1 MSPGEGQHRAD
12 WTGARSRRRGRGKQ
26 PVPASGPTVH
36 RRQLGAEL
44 RRLREAAGLR
54 VEDAAAALQCSP
66 SRVSRIELGNGRGV
80 AKAADVRT
88 LCELYGVKDN
98 GQVEMLLAMLSVVS
112 QQRGWWENFGRVLP
126 SGLEVYVGLESDARA
141 ERCWEPLLVH
151 GLLQTPEYARRVFQ
165 MSGRHPLT
173 DIEDLI
179 QIRMERQ
186 KLLTREESPLE
197 VWAIFDEVVL
207 RRPVGGADVMRDQ
220 LRHLIEVTELPNVA
234 IQVVPL
240 NMGVNPG
247 VTGAFSIL
255 EFEDESRV
263 VYVESRAGNLY
274 LEKRPDVRLHITA
287 FDLLRS
293 MALAPA
299 ESTALLKQAAEE
311 MN

>member
-1 MSPGEGQHRAD
+1 
-12 WTGARSRRRGRGKQ
+12 
-26 PVPASGPTVH
+26 VPPSSPTVH

-54 VEDAAAALQCSP
+54 VEDAAAALGCSP
-66 SRVSRIELGNGRGV
+66 SRVSRIEIGHGRGV
-80 AKAADVRT
+80 AKPGDVRT
-88 LCELYGVKDN
+88 LCGLYKVTDER
-98 GQVEMLLAMLSVVS
+98 QVEMLLNMLSLVS
-112 QQRGWWENFGRVLP
+112 QQRGWWESFGRVLP

-151 GLLQTPEYARRVFQ
+151 GLLQTADYARAVFQ
-165 MSGRHPLT
+165 MGGRHPLT
-173 DIEDLI
+173 DIDDLVE
-179 QIRMERQ
+179 IRMERQ
-186 KLLTREESPLE
+186 KLLTREDSPLE

-207 RRPVGGADVMRDQ
+207 RRPLGGAAVMREQ
-220 LRHLIEVTELPNVA
+220 LHHLIEVTELPNVA

-240 NMGVNPG
+240 SMGANPG
-247 VTGAFSIL
+247 LTGAFSIL

-274 LEKRPDVRLHITA
+274 LEKRADVRLHTTA

-299 ESTALLKQAAEE
+299 ESAALLKQAAGEIR
-311 MN
+311 